1 MNLLVSDLKKN
12 GLGLCQK
19 HKCSVIYIPVNYP
32 QALEERVSVILSSG
46 LCSVWNTLFLCFKTA
61 SV

>member
-1 MNLLVSDLKKN
+1 MNLLVSGLKKMDLDFAN
-12 GLGLCQK
+12 NT
-19 HKCSVIYIPVNYP
+19 KCSVIHIPVNYT

>member
-1 MNLLVSDLKKN
+1 MDLDFAN
-12 GLGLCQK
+12 NT
-19 HKCSVIYIPVNYP
+19 KCSAIYIPVNYT
-32 QALEERVSVILSSG
+32 QALEERVSVILGSG

>member
-1 MNLLVSDLKKN
+1 MNLLVSDFKKMDLDFAN
-12 GLGLCQK
+12 NT
-19 HKCSVIYIPVNYP
+19 KCSVNHIPVNYT